1 MANPIKALK
10 AVKKI
15 TGGKKGRAV
24 ENKVRKE
31 FGMSKSTNTAGMRRA
46 IKLIDKKLM
55 GDPVP
60 PKRLKKYSG
69 SSNKSLSKKLNKDWN
84 TEYPKRN
91 KEIKIIQKQ
100 KSIVTKSKNKNN
112 PDYLMGS
119 KTVPTKKR
127 SK

>member
-1 MANPIKALK
+1 MANPIKAIK
-10 AVKKI
+10 AVKNF

-112 PDYLMGS
+112 PDYHMGP
-119 KTVPTKKR
+119 KTVPVKRR